1 LNEAAQ
7 NFTAELRR
15 QPSPFYFQAAAD
27 LTRIAT
33 ARAHTLSEL
42 LENLKTCSQAS
53 VFYHTF
59 QTLHEHHYIREG
71 FTNDFAHWAFAAC
84 NEVGLAE
91 KLAAVDVRD
100 FTSMESL
107 REKFV
112 LLLGTH
118 LERNPVA
125 GLRTA
130 FEPFYFLAAETIEVP
145 TPFVAHTVEE
155 FAECIQNVS
164 LGSIQHHFISARLRL
179 KLKSNDFSVWL
190 EEEAG
195 LEQVAARLNRIDIY
209 TNTLNDVRRRIYR
222 TVQLA
227 LKEKP

>member
-1 LNEAAQ
+1 MNEAAQ
-7 NFTAELRR
+7 PPPAELRR
-15 QPSPFYFQAAAD
+15 QPSPFYFQSSAD

-33 ARAHTLSEL
+33 ARAHTLNEL
-42 LENLKTCSQAS
+42 LENLKSCSQAS

-112 LLLGTH
+112 LLLGGH
-118 LERNPVA
+118 LEKNPA
-125 GLRTA
+125 SGLRTA
-130 FEPFYFLAAETIEVP
+130 FEPFYFLEAETVELP
-145 TPFVAHTVEE
+145 TSFVAHSVEE
-155 FAECIQNVS
+155 FAECVQNVS
-164 LGSIQHHFISARLRL
+164 LGSIQHHFISARMRL

-190 EEEAG
+190 DEEAG
-195 LEQVAARLNRIDIY
+195 LEQVATRLNRIDIY
-209 TNTLNDVRRRIYR
+209 TNTLNDVRRRIYQ
-222 TVQLA
+222 TVTQA
-227 LKEKP
+227 LKGRP